1 MSGIY
6 VHIPF
11 CKQKC
16 TYCDFASY
24 PHETGKADLYFG
36 CLYRE
41 MKGRA
46 ESLKDYVF
54 DTVYFG
60 GGTPSFVEPKFIAG
74 AMKQLKNYYR
84 IDDDAEITIEMNPGT
99 VTKEKVALYKKAGF
113 NRFSIGLQSADD
125 ETLRKLNRI
134 HTAEDFLGTTE
145 LLKEEN
151 VSADILVG
159 LEDQTAEDVKKS
171 IDLAIK
177 GGVSHISMY
186 ALKPEEGT
194 PMFGK
199 YLNGDLPSE
208 DETADLYDFGVN
220 YLAEN
225 GFYRYEISNFAKP
238 GFESKHNLNYWK
250 RGQYIGF
257 GVSAS
262 SFIGE
267 RRFTNTE
274 SIDEYTA
281 CILRNKVAEIFSEE
295 IEGDERM
302 FEYVMLAMRTAKG
315 VNKKDFS
322 EKFGVSFDERFQ
334 TALHDTAKY
343 LDNTPETVSI
353 RPEYLFV
360 QNQIVIRFM
369 D

>member
-46 ESLKDYVF
+46 ESLKDYAF

-134 HTAEDFLGTTE
+134 HTAADFLATTE
-145 LLKEEN
+145 LLKGEN
-151 VSADILVG
+151 ISADILVG
-159 LEDQTAEDVKKS
+159 LENQTAEDVKKS

-322 EKFGVSFDERFQ
+322 EKFGVSFDERFH

>member
-46 ESLKDYVF
+46 ESLKDYEF

-60 GGTPSFVEPKFIAG
+60 GGTPSFVDPKYIVG
-74 AMKQLKNYYR
+74 GMKQLRNHYR
-84 IDDDAEITIEMNPGT
+84 IKDGAEITIEMNPGT
-99 VTKEKVALYKKAGF
+99 ATAAKLALYKKAGF
-113 NRFSIGLQSADD
+113 NRFSVGLQSADD

-134 HTAEDFLGTTE
+134 HTVRDFLDAAA
-145 LLKEEN
+145 LLKGEN
-151 VSADILVG
+151 FSADVLIG
-159 LEDQTAEDVKKS
+159 LEGQTEEDVKNS
-171 IDLAIK
+171 IDLAADA
-177 GGVSHISMY
+177 GASHVSMY

-208 DETADLYDFGVN
+208 DETADLYDFGVKH
-220 YLAEN
+220 LAEK
-225 GFYRYEISNFAKP
+225 GFERYEISNFAKP
-238 GFESKHNLNYWK
+238 GFQSAHNLNYWH

-281 CILRNKVAEIFSEE
+281 CILRNRVAEIFSEE

-302 FEYVMLAMRTAKG
+302 FEYVMLALRTSEG
-315 VNKKDFS
+315 VNKRDFAS
-322 EKFGVSFDERFQ
+322 KFGVSFDERFK
-334 TALHDTAKY
+334 TALHDTAKC
-343 LDNTPETVSI
+343 LSVTEERVSVL
-353 RPEYLFV
+353 PEYLFV
-360 QNQIVIRFM
+360 QNQIVVHFM
-369 D
+369 N

>member
-46 ESLKDYVF
+46 ESLKDYTF

-84 IDDDAEITIEMNPGT
+84 IADGAEITIEMNPGT
-99 VTKEKVALYKKAGF
+99 VTKEKIALYKKAGF

-125 ETLRKLNRI
+125 ETLRELNRI
-134 HTAEDFLGTTE
+134 HTAEDFLETTE
-145 LLKEEN
+145 LLKGEN
-151 VSADILVG
+151 ISADILVG
-159 LEDQTAEDVKKS
+159 LENQTAEDVKKS

-177 GGVSHISMY
+177 GGVSHVSMY

-262 SFIGE
+262 SFISE

-295 IEGDERM
+295 IEGDERE

-322 EKFGVSFDERFQ
+322 EKFGVSFDERFK

-343 LDNTPETVSI
+343 LDNTAETVSI

-360 QNQIVIRFM
+360 QNQIVIHFM
-369 D
+369 N

>member
-1 MSGIY
+1 
-6 VHIPF
+6 
-11 CKQKC
+11 
-16 TYCDFASY
+16 
-24 PHETGKADLYFG
+24 
-36 CLYRE
+36 
-41 MKGRA
+41 
-46 ESLKDYVF
+46 
-54 DTVYFG
+54 
-60 GGTPSFVEPKFIAG
+60 
-74 AMKQLKNYYR
+74 
-84 IDDDAEITIEMNPGT
+84 
-99 VTKEKVALYKKAGF
+99 
-113 NRFSIGLQSADD
+113 
-125 ETLRKLNRI
+125 
-134 HTAEDFLGTTE
+134 
-145 LLKEEN
+145 
-151 VSADILVG
+151 
-159 LEDQTAEDVKKS
+159 
-171 IDLAIK
+171 
-177 GGVSHISMY
+177 MY